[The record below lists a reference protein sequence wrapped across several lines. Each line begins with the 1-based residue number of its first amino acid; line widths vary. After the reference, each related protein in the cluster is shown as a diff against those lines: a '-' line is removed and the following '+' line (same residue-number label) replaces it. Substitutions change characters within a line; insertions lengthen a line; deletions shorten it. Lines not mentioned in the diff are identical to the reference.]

1 MIGAA
6 LRLSVWFGESLT
18 AGPHLASEALIAA
31 LARHDVAC
39 TTLLRGIEGFG
50 INRRIQAER
59 LPDVSTDLPLV
70 ATAIGRRETIL
81 GALQDV
87 DAAVPRGLVTL
98 ASTTV
103 ATGGDIAGLTP
114 RDGPGDAANLT
125 LYCRAGERANGRS
138 VSREAVDV
146 LRRGGAAGAI
156 VLRGVDG
163 AIAGRRGRARL
174 FGANGDAPMT
184 IISVG
189 PPEPLRA
196 CLPALAALVAEPV
209 ATFEAVA
216 RVKHDG
222 AHLEPPTVPARAA
235 AERDAWQTIR
245 VYARRTAHVHGHPL
259 YSELTR
265 RLRTAGAAGA
275 TTILGDWGFSSDEHP
290 HGDRFGRIASH
301 RPTYTVYVD
310 RPDRVAAVWP
320 LIDEATAE
328 HGLVTSRV
336 VPGYRERAGD
346 TEHGALTGA

>member
-1 MIGAA
+1 MIGAG
-6 LRLSVWFGESLT
+6 LRLSVWFGEALT
-18 AGPHLASEALIAA
+18 AGPHLASEALMAA
-31 LARHDVAC
+31 LGRHELAC

-50 INRRIQAER
+50 LNRRIHAER

-70 ATAIGRRETIL
+70 ATALGPRETVL
-81 GALQDV
+81 GALEDV

-98 ASTTV
+98 EPTTL
-103 ATGGDIAGLTP
+103 ATDGDVAGLGAP
-114 RDGPGDAANLT
+114 DGPGDAAKLT
-125 LYCRAGERANGRS
+125 LYCRAGARTNGRTAA
-138 VSREAVDV
+138 RAAVDV

-163 AIAGRRGRARL
+163 AVAGRRGRARL
-174 FGANGDAPMT
+174 FGANGDVPMT

-189 PPEPLRA
+189 PPGPLRA
-196 CLPALAALVAEPV
+196 CLPDLAALVAEPIV
-209 ATFEAVA
+209 TFEAVA

-222 AHLEPPTVPARAA
+222 EPLEPPAVPARVA

-245 VYARRTAHVHGHPL
+245 VYARRTAHVDGHPL

-265 RLRTAGAAGA
+265 RLRAAGAAGA
-275 TTILGDWGFSSDEHP
+275 TTILGDWGFSRDEHP
-290 HGDRFGRIASH
+290 HGDRFGRLASH
-301 RPTYTVYVD
+301 RPTYTVYID

-336 VPGYRERAGD
+336 VPGYRERAGA
-346 TEHGALTGA
+346 TEHGALSGA